1 MRTLMFLTILAIM
14 TTMANA
20 NPVDTV
26 TTWFQNEKAKIV
38 SYQQSNWQKA
48 KEQNANNMKKIK
60 SFFSNLTKGN
70 Q

>member
-1 MRTLMFLTILAIM
+1 MFLTILAIM

>member
-1 MRTLMFLTILAIM
+1 M

>member
-1 MRTLMFLTILAIM
+1 MFLTILAIM

-20 NPVDTV
+20 NPVDKV